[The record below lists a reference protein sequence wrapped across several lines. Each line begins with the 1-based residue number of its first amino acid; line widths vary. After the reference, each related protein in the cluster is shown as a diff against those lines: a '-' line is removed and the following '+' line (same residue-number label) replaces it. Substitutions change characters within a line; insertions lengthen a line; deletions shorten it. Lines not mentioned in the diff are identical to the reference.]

1 MSKKRKKPVGN
12 HVRINP
18 AIYEQMVVAA
28 DRDDRS
34 TAKEIDWACREFLR
48 LNHPDIASGSGSL
61 ELPNKKDAT

>member
-1 MSKKRKKPVGN
+1 M
-12 HVRINP
+12 VRINP

-48 LNHPDIASGSGSL
+48 LNHPDIASGSGSV
-61 ELPNKKDAT
+61 ELPKDAT